1 MDILF
6 KRILK
11 KQDGFTLIEI
21 LIVIVI
27 LGIISSTVMTNAS
40 KLIASYKLES
50 TAYQMISHLR
60 YTQEASI
67 YQDTTAKI
75 VFNQVDFD
83 KYYIQILD
91 DRRYR
96 TVKTVNLP
104 IGVKL
109 GQIKFGTQKQV
120 FFTRQGQTMLNGHIT
135 LRNKQGE
142 FLHVYVYNTGRFR
155 ISTV

>member
-50 TAYQMISHLR
+50 TEYKMISHRR
-60 YTQEASI
+60 YTQEA
-67 YQDTTAKI
+67 
-75 VFNQVDFD
+75 
-83 KYYIQILD
+83 
-91 DRRYR
+91 
-96 TVKTVNLP
+96 
-104 IGVKL
+104 
-109 GQIKFGTQKQV
+109 
-120 FFTRQGQTMLNGHIT
+120 
-135 LRNKQGE
+135 
-142 FLHVYVYNTGRFR
+142 
-155 ISTV
+155 